1 MHLRSI
7 LLIWLIAT
15 VGCLLRAQAPGKI
28 TVVIDSIEAQLPTM
42 PSDTNKV
49 HALNRLA
56 FEYNSVSPYDGIRY
70 ALEGLSLAEMIGFKK
85 GMARANSSLGANY
98 FSLSDYPN
106 AYQYWLRALEIN
118 REIGNTMG
126 EVNHLHNI
134 GMVFYTQKNYESAL
148 QYYTQAL
155 ELSQRMGNK
164 KFATHSYTAMG
175 NIYLAQRNF
184 PSSLEY
190 HTKSLV
196 IDRELDNRKAY
207 SSDLLNVGNV
217 YLELRNFEEAEKNIQ
232 EGLSIKHVIGDKNG
246 LTRAYQLLGRLLLE
260 RSESQEDRLHA
271 LTYLD
276 SAIVLGNTIGFL
288 ENVQLSY
295 QLRSK
300 LYEELGMYRD
310 ALESAHAYHD
320 TKDSIYSVTKQTEI
334 FNLDKKATRAEQE
347 KKDALAAQELE
358 RQKLLRNVFIGGF
371 SVLAILAVIIIL
383 QRNRIAKARRISEN
397 LLLNILPQEVAD
409 ELKEKGSARA
419 KRFDEATVLFTDFKG
434 FTALSE
440 KLTPE
445 ELVEEINT
453 CFSAFDLI
461 MKTRGV
467 EKIKTIGDAYMAV
480 GGVPTP
486 TKDHA
491 AAVVQAALDIQSFM
505 IDYQNKRKEEGKEYF
520 EIRIGIHTGPLVAG
534 VVGLNKF
541 AYDIWGDTVN
551 TASRMESSGEPGKV
565 NISGSTYLHVQNKFT
580 TTYRGK
586 IQAKGKGEIDMYFL
600 GDRL

>member
-1 MHLRSI
+1 
-7 LLIWLIAT
+7 
-15 VGCLLRAQAPGKI
+15 
-28 TVVIDSIEAQLPTM
+28 
-42 PSDTNKV
+42 
-49 HALNRLA
+49 
-56 FEYNSVSPYDGIRY
+56 
-70 ALEGLSLAEMIGFKK
+70 
-85 GMARANSSLGANY
+85 
-98 FSLSDYPN
+98 
-106 AYQYWLRALEIN
+106 
-118 REIGNTMG
+118 
-126 EVNHLHNI
+126 
-134 GMVFYTQKNYESAL
+134 
-148 QYYTQAL
+148 
-155 ELSQRMGNK
+155 
-164 KFATHSYTAMG
+164 
-175 NIYLAQRNF
+175 
-184 PSSLEY
+184 
-190 HTKSLV
+190 
-196 IDRELDNRKAY
+196 
-207 SSDLLNVGNV
+207 
-217 YLELRNFEEAEKNIQ
+217 
-232 EGLSIKHVIGDKNG
+232 
-246 LTRAYQLLGRLLLE
+246 
-260 RSESQEDRLHA
+260 
-271 LTYLD
+271 
-276 SAIVLGNTIGFL
+276 
-288 ENVQLSY
+288 
-295 QLRSK
+295 
-300 LYEELGMYRD
+300 
-310 ALESAHAYHD
+310 
-320 TKDSIYSVTKQTEI
+320 
-334 FNLDKKATRAEQE
+334 
-347 KKDALAAQELE
+347 
-358 RQKLLRNVFIGGF
+358 
-371 SVLAILAVIIIL
+371 VLAILAVIIIL

-551 TASRMESSGEPGKV
+551 TASRMESSGEAGKV
-565 NISGSTYLHVQNKFT
+565 NISGSTQMLIQDKFE

-600 GDRL
+600 GENA